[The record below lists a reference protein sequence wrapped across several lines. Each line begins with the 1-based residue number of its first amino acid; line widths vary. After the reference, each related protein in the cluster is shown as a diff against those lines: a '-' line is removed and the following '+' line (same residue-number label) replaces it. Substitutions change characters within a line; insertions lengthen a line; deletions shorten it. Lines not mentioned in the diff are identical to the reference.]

1 MRPGITVR
9 EALELPSL
17 RSARLV
23 AGRSGTERLIRYV
36 NVMEVPEILPYV
48 KEDELLLT
56 TAYPIRDRPGALEE
70 LVPQLAD
77 RGLAALAVVPRP
89 FLGSLSSSV
98 LAESDRLGFPLI
110 ELPDHASFNDVMADV
125 LDVILNRQAVQL
137 ERSRAIHEQLTAVVL
152 AGGSLADLM
161 RTLAQLLGRYVRVE
175 DLHGQALAS
184 SGDAAK
190 AGLDERT
197 LRPIR
202 VGGMRLGDIIVG
214 AEESSLAPMDLIALD
229 HAATI
234 AALQLVQARSVM
246 TREHRHRALLLNEV
260 VSGHPIRQEVI
271 VEQALTLGWNLQRPR
286 AAVVAEMTA
295 RDGGSEL
302 LVAGQWLEER
312 VLAATRAALGDDAI
326 AWGRR
331 SGFAVLVPANTFASA
346 RDDARRLCHKLE
358 HAVPGAIVSMGV
370 GRVSP
375 EVAQL
380 HVSYRE
386 ATQALAIGR
395 DLEGASCV
403 VSFDEL
409 GLFRLLHPLSLGVEL
424 ERYCAD
430 ILGPLLGYDHETKGE
445 LLKTLECYLRNGG
458 NAAVTSRELRIHYNT
473 LRYRLG
479 KINELTGGLE
489 RNAVT
494 RLSLEVALLGRRLL
508 RSRGRAPR
516 ALDGLTVDRPARGRS
531 TRAGCRSV
539 PAGGAPSSPRR
550 STSTR

>member
-23 AGRSGTERLIRYV
+23 AGRSGMERLIRYV
-36 NVMEVPEILPYV
+36 NVMEVPDILPYV

-161 RTLAQLLGRYVRVE
+161 RTLAQLLGDRVRVE
-175 DLHGQALAS
+175 DPSGQVLAS
-184 SGDAAK
+184 SDDAAE
-190 AGLDERT
+190 AAPHERT

-202 VGGMRLGDIIVG
+202 VGGMRLGDIVVA
-214 AEESSLAPMDLIALD
+214 AEESALAPMDLIALD

-246 TREHRHRALLLNEV
+246 TREHRHRALLLDEI
-260 VSGHPIRQEVI
+260 VSGHPIREEVI
-271 VEQALTLGWNLQRPR
+271 VEQAATLGWNLRRPR
-286 AAVVAEMTA
+286 AAVVAEMSA
-295 RDGGSEL
+295 REGGSEL

-312 VLAATRAALGDDAI
+312 VLSATRAALGDDAI

-331 SGFAVLVPANTFASA
+331 SGFAVLVPADGVAAA
-346 RDDARRLCHKLE
+346 RDDARRLSQELG
-358 HAVPGAIVSMGV
+358 HAVQGAIVSMGV

-375 EVAQL
+375 DVGQL
-380 HVSYRE
+380 HASYRE

-395 DLEGASCV
+395 DLEGAGCV
-403 VSFDEL
+403 ASFDEL

-430 ILGPLLGYDHETKGE
+430 VLGPLLTYDRETKGE
-445 LLKTLECYLRNGG
+445 LVKTLESYLRNGA
-458 NAAVTSRELRIHYNT
+458 NAAVTARELRVHYNT

-479 KINELTGGLE
+479 KIDDLTGGLD
-489 RNAVT
+489 RNVVA
-494 RLSLEVALLGRRLL
+494 RLSLEVALVGQRLL
-508 RSRGRAPR
+508 RSRGRPQAPDGGPRER
-516 ALDGLTVDRPARGRS
+516 AAGKRATA
-531 TRAGCRSV
+531 AGCRSGR
-539 PAGGAPSSPRR
+539 AGVDRSSRRR